1 MSDPVWKSDWLLAE
15 IHLKDTTG
23 LEMEGMAKR
32 FFVTGSAC
40 RPRTRLVFVWFFWW
54 LDPKAFRFTRGPEA
68 RESYKN
74 YIQKPVG
81 GRHSLEVTWPFL
93 FCSQLAQ
100 EYSKLSFQ
108 PYTELAWFRKFQDD
122 ENIIDRIFALSDVDI
137 ARMHTTIS
145 LKTQFSTC

>member
-1 MSDPVWKSDWLLAE
+1 MMTFKIKFLNLANSRVPDSRIIVHFWCQIKLCTKLQVRKTFATCLPPGTRTKHVFTSHSGGESFPAKIRAHSD
-15 IHLKDTTG
+15 
-23 LEMEGMAKR
+23 
-32 FFVTGSAC
+32 
-40 RPRTRLVFVWFFWW
+40 
-54 LDPKAFRFTRGPEA
+54 
-68 RESYKN
+68 
-74 YIQKPVG
+74 KPVG

-108 PYTELAWFRKFQDD
+108 PYTELPWFRKFQDD

-145 LKTQFSTC
+145 LKIQFSTC